1 MLDGID
7 PLPRD
12 PYGPFRLPVMDRHR
26 DMGTIV
32 MGKSEAGIVQ
42 VGDKLKMMPNK
53 TVVKVPA
60 GILFERRVSKD
71 ACPPPIIAA

>member
-1 MLDGID
+1 
-7 PLPRD
+7 
-12 PYGPFRLPVMDRHR
+12 
-26 DMGTIV
+26 MGTIV